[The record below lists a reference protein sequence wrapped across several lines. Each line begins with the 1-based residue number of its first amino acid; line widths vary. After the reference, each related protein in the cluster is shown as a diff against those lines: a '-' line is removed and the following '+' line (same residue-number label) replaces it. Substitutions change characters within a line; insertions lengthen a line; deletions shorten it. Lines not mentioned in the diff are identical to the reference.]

1 MEYLGGRVNLMLSA
15 IKIYLLGIFYELENT
30 RKVWRTDFEKCFHWD
45 YPLFEGFSY
54 FLKKLQDHIFD
65 NAKK

>member
-1 MEYLGGRVNLMLSA
+1 MEYLGGKVNLMLSA
-15 IKIYLLGIFYELENT
+15 IKIYLLGIFYELENI

-45 YPLFEGFSY
+45 YPWFEGFSY